1 MSLKSKTL
9 LSATNATAA
18 MKKKAAENEREEK
31 LRIKIAQAVKKR
43 DSEPRKFPTSFKSR
57 KSRRGRSGSVQ
68 RPLRINNTTRSKR
81 TKSLDDIE
89 NLLADDMT
97 RHTRAIANIKQNK
110 GTIFDRLQTMPR
122 SIQSE
127 IYSMGIDRKLYPK
140 ISSSEVKNATQNI
153 SLLPIVND
161 KRFFWPYDSAWDVF
175 QNDTIY
181 HTRMFDC
188 DDPPI
193 YHNNVIFAES
203 LEEFVKKTKIDY
215 AVKDGCI
222 LYRVVPNYVNLSL
235 IANVYDGFI
244 VIDTDDDVLN
254 VIHNLQMG
262 MPWDYVG
269 EKTSPDRNPRFTDRI
284 HTIMRTHFSDIAKRS
299 CKLYRMTWNNLL
311 LTMFRLDTF

>member
-1 MSLKSKTL
+1 MSSKSHKKTAL
-9 LSATNATAA
+9 ALTAR
-18 MKKKAAENEREEK
+18 KKKAHDDKKEEE
-31 LRIKIAQAVKKR
+31 LRYLIDQAVKKR
-43 DSEPRKFPTSFKSR
+43 DSEPHKFPTSFKSR

-127 IYSMGIDRKLYPK
+127 IYLSMGIDRKIHPK

-161 KRFFWPYDSAWDVF
+161 ERFFWPYESAWDVF

-181 HTRMFDC
+181 HTCMFDG
-188 DDPPI
+188 DEFI
-193 YHNNVIFAES
+193 YHNNVIFATS
-203 LEEFVKKTKIDY
+203 FEEFVKKTKIDY

-235 IANVYDGFI
+235 IATVYDGFI

-262 MPWDYVG
+262 VPWDYVG
-269 EKTSPDRNPRFTDRI
+269 LKPPPDRNPRFTDRI

-311 LTMFRLDTF
+311 LTMFRLDI